1 MFKNLSRF
9 INSAKERRFNDALMN
24 VIILEILLKNRSINE
39 ELILPRY
46 YNIDLIYN
54 GQLYE
59 RSAMIKDL
67 VPKKALAEIKVLI
80 EKGSELNFENKQQ
93 IKNWIASNTQINDCS
108 LAVNL

>member
-1 MFKNLSRF
+1 
-9 INSAKERRFNDALMN
+9 MN